1 MVSDDEIDR
10 QEIVETELLRIV
22 REEAHRTTDEQVST
36 LADIDNKAVRILRS
50 NLLILSILLTG
61 FSVIASESSR
71 NLDGLVNP
79 FFTVG
84 VVFLLASTVLAAFT
98 YTVSNKRSGMSG
110 RDIRRLLDNDYSP
123 EQNLRGI
130 LESYA
135 MWIQYNFR
143 MNTKNALLGTSVL
156 LLLIYAIILLTIG
169 VYNAFVTEVGIW
181 GAFATVVVLSALTW
195 RSGITDQLGRYRRY
209 RDLDPAED

>member
-1 MVSDDEIDR
+1 MVSDDEIDG

-110 RDIRRLLDNDYSP
+110 RDIKRLLDNDYSP

-135 MWIQYNFR
+135 RWIQYNFR

-169 VYNAFVTEVGIW
+169 VYHAFVTEVGIR
-181 GAFATVVVLSALTW
+181 GAFATVVVLSVLTW
-195 RSGITDQLGRYRRY
+195 QSGITDQLGRYRRY
-209 RDLDPAED
+209 RELDSAED